1 MDWNS
6 WGVQLVMAV
15 TPVVTTLLVWG
26 LRLLIPKIPR
36 VALPVVAMLLPVAA
50 SWFYSFAGG
59 GQFTPVVAAL
69 LGAAAVWL
77 REIVNTFQ
85 QHKLNP

>member
-6 WGVQLVMAV
+6 WSVQLVMAV

-36 VALPVVAMLLPVAA
+36 VALPVVAMLLPVVA
-50 SWFYSFAGG
+50 SWFYSYAG

-77 REIVNTFQ
+77 REVVNTFQ
-85 QHKLNP
+85 QHKLG

>member
-6 WGVQLVMAV
+6 WAVQLVVAL
-15 TPVVTTLLVWG
+15 TPVATTMIVWAV
-26 LRLLIPKIPR
+26 RLLIPRIPR
-36 VALPVVAMLLPVAA
+36 VALPVIAMFLPVAA

-59 GQFTPVVAAL
+59 QFTPIVAAL

-77 REIVNTFQ
+77 REIVNTFNE
-85 QHKLNP
+85 HRLNP

>member
-6 WGVQLVMAV
+6 WSVQLVMAV

-36 VALPVVAMLLPVAA
+36 VALPVVAMLLPVVA
-50 SWFYSFAGG
+50 SWFYSYAG
-59 GQFTPVVAAL
+59 GQFTPVVAAF

-77 REIVNTFQ
+77 REVVNTFQ
-85 QHKLNP
+85 QHKLG

>member
-6 WGVQLVMAV
+6 WIVQLVMAL
-15 TPVVTTLLVWG
+15 TPVVTTLVVAG
-26 LRLLIPKIPR
+26 IRLLIPKIPR
-36 VALPVVAMLLPVAA
+36 VALPIVALLLPVAA

-59 GQFTPVVAAL
+59 TFTPVVAAL

-85 QHKLNP
+85 EHQLRA

>member
-6 WGVQLVMAV
+6 WAVQLVMAV
-15 TPVVTTLLVWG
+15 TPVVTTLVVFG
-26 LRLLIPKIPR
+26 IRKLIPKIPR
-36 VALPVVAMLLPVAA
+36 VALPIIAVLLPVAA
-50 SWFYSFAGG
+50 SWFYAYVGG
-59 GQFTPVVAAL
+59 TFTPIVAAL

-85 QHKLNP
+85 QHQLNP